1 MRRGSCCDG
10 IPALGWCTFADGRLV
25 PSVIEL
31 YLRAEAGFEAV
42 DYGWDVMVKRD
53 VPATLIEAVVPPDD
67 ELVRA

>member
-1 MRRGSCCDG
+1 M
-10 IPALGWCTFADGRLV
+10 DGRLV